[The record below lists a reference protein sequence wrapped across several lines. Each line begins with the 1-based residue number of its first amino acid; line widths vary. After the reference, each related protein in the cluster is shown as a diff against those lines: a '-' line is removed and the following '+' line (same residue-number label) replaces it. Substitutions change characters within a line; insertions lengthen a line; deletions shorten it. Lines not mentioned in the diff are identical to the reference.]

1 MLEDDR
7 CLMDYLCRRN
17 SVGAEGILE
26 PRDLQEIVIAQRVA
40 NRAK

>member
-7 CLMDYLCRRN
+7 CLVEYLCYRN
-17 SVGAEGILE
+17 SEEAEGVLE
-26 PRDLQEIVIAQRVA
+26 PWDLREIVIAQRVA